1 MKDIILDYANGFVSD
16 KEILRLEPQLKTVH
30 RILYEGKDQN
40 VGWLNYP
47 NEYDRKEFEMIKE
60 SAKKVRSNSEAFIVI
75 GIGGSYLGSRAVIES
90 LSHSFYDN
98 MAVKRNNI
106 EIYFVG
112 NNISGTYL
120 KELMDVLEG
129 KDISINVISK
139 SGSTLEPAIAFRI
152 FKEYMER
159 KYGKKNS
166 KERIYITTDK
176 EKGVLSQIAEE
187 EGYNRFTI
195 PNDIGGRYSVFT
207 PVGIFPIAVAGIDID
222 KLMEGAQSGV
232 MEYSSDIIKENISY
246 IYGAIRNILYRKGK
260 EIEILV
266 SYEPRLFYLQE
277 WWKQLFGESEGKDG
291 RGIYPSSLSL
301 TTDLH
306 SMGQLV
312 QDGRRNMFETVLNVI
327 SPRED
332 IVIQKDEKDLDNLN
346 FLVGKSMDFVNK
358 KAFEGTLKAHVDGG
372 VPNLIINIPKIDEYF
387 LGKLMYFFQKSCAVS
402 GYLLGV
408 NPFDQPGVEKYKK
421 NMFELLRK

>member
-1 MKDIILDYANGFVSD
+1 
-16 KEILRLEPQLKTVH
+16 
-30 RILYEGKDQN
+30 
-40 VGWLNYP
+40 
-47 NEYDRKEFEMIKE
+47 
-60 SAKKVRSNSEAFIVI
+60 
-75 GIGGSYLGSRAVIES
+75 
-90 LSHSFYDN
+90 
-98 MAVKRNNI
+98 
-106 EIYFVG
+106 
-112 NNISGTYL
+112 
-120 KELMDVLEG
+120 MDVLEG

-139 SGSTLEPAIAFRI
+139 SGTTLEPAIAFRI

-159 KYGKKNS
+159 KYGRKNS

-332 IVIQKDEKDLDNLN
+332 IVIRKDEKDLDNLN
-346 FLVGKSMDFVNK
+346 FLAGKSMDFVNK

-372 VPNLIINIPKIDEYF
+372 VPNLIINMPKIDEYF

>member
-16 KEILRLEPQLKTVH
+16 EEILRLEPQLKTVH

-47 NEYDRKEFEMIKE
+47 NGYDRKEFEMIKE
-60 SAKKVRSNSEAFIVI
+60 SAEKVRSNSEAFIVI
-75 GIGGSYLGSRAVIES
+75 GIGGSYLGSRAVVES
-90 LSHSFYDN
+90 ISHSFYDN
-98 MAVKRNNI
+98 MVVKKNNI

-139 SGSTLEPAIAFRI
+139 SGTTLEPAIAFRI

-159 KYGKKNS
+159 KYGRKNS

-332 IVIQKDEKDLDNLN
+332 IVIRKDEKDLDNLN
-346 FLVGKSMDFVNK
+346 FLAGKSMDFVNK

-372 VPNLIINIPKIDEYF
+372 VPNLIINMPKIDEYF

>member
-16 KEILRLEPQLKTVH
+16 EEILRLEPQLKTVH

-40 VGWLNYP
+40 IGWLNYP

-60 SAKKVRSNSEAFIVI
+60 SAEKVRSNSEAFIVI
-75 GIGGSYLGSRAVIES
+75 GIGGSYLGSRAVVES
-90 LSHSFYDN
+90 ISHSFYDN
-98 MAVKRNNI
+98 IAVKRNNI

-129 KDISINVISK
+129 KDISVNVISK
-139 SGSTLEPAIAFRI
+139 SGTTLEPAIAFRI

-159 KYGKKNS
+159 KYGRKNS

-232 MEYSSDIIKENISY
+232 TEYSSDIIKENISY

-332 IVIQKDEKDLDNLN
+332 IVIRKDEKDLDNLN
-346 FLVGKSMDFVNK
+346 FLAGKSMDFINK

-372 VPNLIINIPKIDEYF
+372 VPNLIINMPKIDEYF